1 MLPCNYMTMMPPSWS
16 MKDQFNFVSGRK
28 DFECSCFEKDRL
40 DIDCYVVAKYAK
52 PEQGILVIQ
61 LIK

>member
-1 MLPCNYMTMMPPSWS
+1 

-28 DFECSCFEKDRL
+28 DFENSCFEKDRL
-40 DIDCYVVAKYAK
+40 DIDYYIVAKYAK
-52 PEQGILVIQ
+52 PEQSILIIQ